1 MLTTQNIVITVV
13 LLLVFPV
20 FFFMPFY
27 VVKLMA
33 DEAKRDPKELPDVKR
48 RLWIRA
54 ILMSIVTVAVPI
66 GAGDFKAILGT
77 FVFPLP
83 MAAYC
88 WGKLIMLQKIETKAK
103 TTPKA

>member
-1 MLTTQNIVITVV
+1 MLNAQNIVIMVV
-13 LLLVFPV
+13 MLMVFPM
-20 FFFMPFY
+20 FFFLPFY

-54 ILMSIVTVAVPI
+54 VLMSIVTVTVPI
-66 GAGDFKAILGT
+66 MAGDFRAILGT
-77 FVFPLP
+77 LVFPLP

-88 WGKLIMLQKIETKAK
+88 WGKLIMLRKVETGKI
-103 TTPKA
+103 PKE